1 MWRDICIS
9 NREAI
14 SEELRSYRKELDALQ
29 KYIDEGDAQAIERV
43 FENAM
48 RNRRGLVFPGK

>member
-1 MWRDICIS
+1 MKTQPVGLFVV
-9 NREAI
+9 
-14 SEELRSYRKELDALQ
+14 LRSYRKELDALQ